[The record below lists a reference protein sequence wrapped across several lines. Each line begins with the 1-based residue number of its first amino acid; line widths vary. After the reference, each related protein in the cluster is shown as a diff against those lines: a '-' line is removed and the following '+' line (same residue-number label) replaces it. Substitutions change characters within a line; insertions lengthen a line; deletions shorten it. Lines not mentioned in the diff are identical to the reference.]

1 MAIEVPEDTAEDTEV
16 ITDLTEDIPTVAVE
30 SELEKRS
37 QMLFSVDTC
46 AEVDPVVVFDCAVE
60 RRVPIDVTED
70 RSVDSDWVADSAEL

>member
-46 AEVDPVVVFDCAVE
+46 AEVDPVVVFD
-60 RRVPIDVTED
+60 
-70 RSVDSDWVADSAEL
+70 